1 MELTEKQVQDRL
13 SDNTDE
19 QLNDFLT
26 EARRCATEDKV
37 VLNIGQLLE
46 RIGYVETELERR
58 RRLQA

>member
-1 MELTEKQVQDRL
+1 MELTEKQVEDRL

-26 EARRCATEDKV
+26 EARRRVTEDKV

-46 RIGYVETELERR
+46 QIGYVETELERR